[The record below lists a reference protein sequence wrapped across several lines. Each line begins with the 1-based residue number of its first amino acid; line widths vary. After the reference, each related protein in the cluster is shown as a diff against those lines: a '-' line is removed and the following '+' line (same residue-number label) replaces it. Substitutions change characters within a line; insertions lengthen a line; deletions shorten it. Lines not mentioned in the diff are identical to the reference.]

1 MSQKY
6 LLKVT
11 ITPVQEFISEARKVK
26 DLWVGSY
33 LLSMVSYKALKPFIK
48 EQSCEIIYPHY
59 ESLPV
64 YEKTAGNSVTTE
76 QPQTTTEQLQTA
88 TTPNQFLVIVPE
100 EQIDTL
106 IKDSQDNC
114 FKYWQEIKEK
124 VKGIIEIKDDF
135 IKLWDN
141 QIQDHWQYMWVA
153 IPITD
158 DDLDKNYTAKA
169 QAIQKLLDERKLT
182 RTFNQWQGSKAIKC
196 TQCGHREAMGPED
209 LLDNRTF
216 WEKYQS
222 EKPKYIRKGD
232 RLCAVCLI
240 KRFIQA
246 DYFDVSGLSIPS
258 FESTLD
264 IAVKPFRKIV
274 KDNSEFLKSVQDL
287 CRAINTDV
295 PQKIDAIEP
304 EFFYSDELDRTI
316 KGEKASNSD
325 KEKAKEKAV
334 DNLKQILNQIK
345 KQHKVTPSRYYAI
358 LFADGDNIGKWLTGA
373 ISADATPF
381 IKCKHKEYSKQIAEL
396 AVDIANKSNKLGADV
411 IYSGGDDL
419 LAMAGVDNVLQ
430 LGVEVREEFKNKN
443 LPVTTSAGIVFANA
457 SEPLN
462 LVLTEGRRALESAK
476 QLFYD
481 KKDAFYINLIL
492 SSGIRVL
499 AGYHWFIK
507 KDGDPISVIN
517 DVILKLARWLKQNKG
532 LSPQFIYDVLK
543 RLDYYYEYRDR
554 RKEFAS
560 ELFIDETSRL
570 FKRHWQEESTLPAD
584 YIDLIEFLAEM
595 GKGSANKGFDIQ
607 ENLSGI
613 LRITAFLAREA
624 CSL

>member
-1 MSQKY
+1 MSKKY

-33 LLSMVSYKALKPFIK
+33 LLSMVSYRALEPFINH
-48 EQSCEIIYPHY
+48 QSCEIIYPHY

-64 YEKTAGNSVTTE
+64 YKKTAGKSV
-76 QPQTTTEQLQTA
+76 TTEQLQTA
-88 TTPNQFLVIVPE
+88 TTPNQFLVIVPKE
-100 EQIDTL
+100 KIDEL
-106 IKDSQDNC
+106 IKASQDNC
-114 FKYWQEIKEK
+114 FNYWQEINKKVK
-124 VKGIIEIKDDF
+124 VKGIIEIEDDF

-158 DDLDKNYTAKA
+158 NDLDNNYTAKA

-182 RTFNQWQGSKAIKC
+182 RIFNQWQGSKAIKC

-209 LLDNRTF
+209 LFANRTF

-222 EKPKYIRKGD
+222 KKPKYIRKGD

-246 DYFDVSGLSIPS
+246 DYFGVPGLSIPS

-274 KDNSEFLKSVQDL
+274 KDNKDNSEFLKSVQDL

-295 PQKIDAIEP
+295 PQTIDAIEP

-316 KGEKASNSD
+316 KGEKASNSV
-325 KEKAKEKAV
+325 KEKAV

-373 ISADATPF
+373 ISADAIPF
-381 IKCKHKEYSKQIAEL
+381 TKCKHKEYSKQIAEL

-430 LGVEVREEFKNKN
+430 LGVKVREGFKN

-481 KKDAFYINLIL
+481 KKDAFYISLIL

-570 FKRHWQEESTLPAD
+570 FKRHWQEESSLPAD
-584 YIDLIEFLAEM
+584 YKDLIKFLAEM